1 MKGDFKKFW
10 KKFWW
15 VVWKDDSFRGWIFSL
30 IFIFVLIKLIFF
42 PLLNFVTGTSLP
54 LAIVE
59 SCSMY
64 HKGDIIGNFDS
75 WWDRHNNKYDA
86 LNINKNL
93 FEDFKMKKG
102 FNKGDILFITKANPE
117 KLQVG
122 DIIIFNGD
130 QRNPVIHRIID
141 IKQNSEGKYT
151 FSTIGDNNNGQL
163 SFEKSISEDQ
173 LVGKATLRIMPLLGW
188 GKLIFFEGQ
197 KYPSERGFCSEN

>member
-1 MKGDFKKFW
+1 M
-10 KKFWW
+10 
-15 VVWKDDSFRGWIFSL
+15 
-30 IFIFVLIKLIFF
+30 
-42 PLLNFVTGTSLP
+42 T
-54 LAIVE
+54 
-59 SCSMY
+59 
-64 HKGDIIGNFDS
+64 
-75 WWDRHNNKYDA
+75 
-86 LNINKNL
+86 NICYK
-93 FEDFKMKKG
+93 
-102 FNKGDILFITKANPE
+102 
-117 KLQVG
+117 VG
-122 DIIIFNGD
+122 DIIIFNGN